1 MSGTSAAATRTPASP
16 PTARPAPAPPRR
28 YHFPRFEQCRLAN
41 GLRIVV
47 APVTKLPL
55 VTAVALVEAGATQE
69 PEGKEGVATLTAQ
82 MLLEGAA
89 GLDGAALADRFERI
103 GASVEAYADWDVAAV
118 TLSALSTRLPES
130 LALVRDLLRAPSF
143 PEREVARLR
152 DERLA
157 ELLQQLAEPRG
168 LADEQFS
175 HAVYEPN
182 ARYAMPTDGATGT
195 VGALTTDD
203 VRAFYAAR
211 YQPASVTLV
220 FAGDVTMDQIV
231 KLAEPLFGDWAGVP
245 ARDRRTAPDA
255 AQPGRLLRVVAK
267 EDAPQSEVRVGHL
280 GLPRSTPEYFD
291 VLVMNAVLGGLF
303 TSRINLNLRE
313 AHGYT
318 YGAFST
324 FEWRRA
330 AGPFVVN
337 TAVKSDV
344 TGDAVREILSEIE
357 RIRRQEI
364 GEDEL
369 TLATSYLDGVF
380 PIRYETTGAIAGALA
395 SLIVHGLPDDYYDR
409 YREHVRGVTTAGVLH
424 AAKEHLHPDRL
435 RVLVVGDPAVVSA
448 PLSEVTGMPVDMV
461 AAADAE
467 AGA

>member
-1 MSGTSAAATRTPASP
+1 MSTTTNATPRTPASP
-16 PTARPAPAPPRR
+16 PTARPAPAAPRS
-28 YHFPRFEQCRLAN
+28 YHFPRFEQRRLAN
-41 GLRIVV
+41 GLRLVV

-118 TLSALSTRLPES
+118 TLSAKSTRLPEA
-130 LALVRDLLRAPSF
+130 LALVRDLLRAPTF
-143 PEREVARLR
+143 PERELARLR

-175 HAVYEPN
+175 HAVYVPR
-182 ARYAMPTDGATGT
+182 ARYSMPNDGEAHTVRTITG
-195 VGALTTDD
+195 DD
-203 VRAFYAAR
+203 VRAFYTAR
-211 YQPASVTLV
+211 YQPAAVTLL
-220 FAGDVTMDQIV
+220 FAGDVTMDQV
-231 KLAEPLFGDWAGVP
+231 MALAEPLFGDWKGEP
-245 ARDRRTAPDA
+245 STDRRAASDA

-267 EDAPQSEVRVGHL
+267 GDAPQSEVRVGHV
-280 GLPRSTPEYFD
+280 GLPRQTPDYFS
-291 VLVMNAVLGGLF
+291 VVVMNAVLGGLF
-303 TSRINLNLRE
+303 SSRINLNLRE
-313 AHGYT
+313 EHGYT
-318 YGAFST
+318 YGAFSA
-324 FEWRRA
+324 FDWRRD

-344 TGDAVREILSEIE
+344 TGDAVREILGEIE
-357 RIRRQEI
+357 RMQREEI

-395 SLIVHGLPDDYYDR
+395 SLIIHGLPEDYYDR
-409 YREHVRGVTTAGVLH
+409 YRDQVRSVTTADVLR
-424 AAKEHLHPDRL
+424 AAREHLHQDRL
-435 RVLVVGDPAVVSA
+435 RVVVVGDPAVVSA
-448 PLSEVTGMPVDMV
+448 PLGEVMGMEPDVV
-461 AAADAE
+461 AAADVEAE
-467 AGA
+467 A

>member
-1 MSGTSAAATRTPASP
+1 VSAPTRVPSRPPAP
-16 PTARPAPAPPRR
+16 RPAPAAPRD
-28 YHFPRFEQCRLAN
+28 YHFPRFEQHQLAN
-41 GLRIVV
+41 GLRLVV
-47 APVTKLPL
+47 APVAKLPL
-55 VTAVALVEAGATQE
+55 ITAVALVEAGATQE

-118 TLSALSTRLPES
+118 TLSAMSSRLPEA
-130 LALVRDLLRAPSF
+130 LALVRDLLREPTF

-175 HAVYEPN
+175 RALYEPH
-182 ARYAMPTDGATGT
+182 ARYALPADGATNT
-195 VGALTTDD
+195 VSALAVDD
-203 VRAFYAAR
+203 VRAFYQAR
-211 YQPASVTLV
+211 YQPSAVTLV
-220 FAGDVTMDQIV
+220 FAGDVTMAQV
-231 KLAEPLFGDWAGVP
+231 AALVEPLFGDWTGTPTA
-245 ARDRRTAPDA
+245 DRRMAPDA

-267 EDAPQSEVRVGHL
+267 SDAPQSEVRVGHI
-280 GLPRSTPEYFD
+280 GLPRRTPDYFG

-303 TSRINLNLRE
+303 SSRINLNLRE
-313 AHGYT
+313 THGYT
-318 YGAFST
+318 YGAFSS

-344 TGDAVREILSEIE
+344 TGDAVREILNEIDRMRSD
-357 RIRRQEI
+357 RI
-364 GEDEL
+364 GSDEL

-395 SLIVHGLPDDYYDR
+395 SLIIHRLPDDYYDR
-409 YREHVRGVTTAGVLH
+409 YREHVRGVSAADVL
-424 AAKEHLHPDRL
+424 AAAQTHLHPDRL
-435 RVLVVGDPAVVSA
+435 RVLVVGDPAVVIT
-448 PLSEVTGMPVDMV
+448 PLRQVTGMTADVV
-461 AAADAE
+461 AIADAE
-467 AGA
+467 AGE

>member
-1 MSGTSAAATRTPASP
+1 MTEATTTRTPTRP
-16 PTARPAPAPPRR
+16 PTARPAPAAPRS
-28 YHFPRFEQCRLAN
+28 YHFPRFEQRRLAN
-41 GLRIVV
+41 GLRVVV

-55 VTAVALVEAGATQE
+55 VTAVALIEAGATQE
-69 PEGKEGVATLTAQ
+69 PVGKEGVATLTAQ

-130 LALVRDLLRAPSF
+130 LALVRDLLRAPTF

-175 HAVYEPN
+175 HVVYEPK
-182 ARYAMPTDGATGT
+182 ARYAMPADGETNT
-195 VGALTTDD
+195 VGALTADD

-211 YQPASVTLV
+211 YQPAAVTLV
-220 FAGDVTMDQIV
+220 FAGDVTMDQV
-231 KLAEPLFGDWAGVP
+231 VALVEPLFGDWSGQP
-245 ARDRRTAPDA
+245 TSDRRSAIDA

-267 EDAPQSEVRVGHL
+267 SDAPQSEVRVGHV
-280 GLPRSTPEYFD
+280 GLPRSTRDYFD

-303 TSRINLNLRE
+303 SSRINLNLRE

-318 YGAFST
+318 YGAFSA
-324 FEWRRA
+324 FDWRRG

-357 RIRRQEI
+357 RIRREEI

-395 SLIVHGLPDDYYDR
+395 SLVIHGLPDDYYDR
-409 YREHVRGVTTAGVLH
+409 YRERVRGVTTAGVLR

-435 RVLVVGDPAVVSA
+435 RVLVVGDPAVVTA
-448 PLSEVTGMPVDMV
+448 PLSKVMEMKADVI

>member
-1 MSGTSAAATRTPASP
+1 MSAPTRTPSRP
-16 PTARPAPAPPRR
+16 PAPRPAPAAPRD
-28 YHFPRFEQCRLAN
+28 YHFPRFEQRSLAN

-47 APVTKLPL
+47 APVAKLPL
-55 VTAVALVEAGATQE
+55 ITAVALVEAGATQE

-130 LALVRDLLRAPSF
+130 LALVRDLLRAPTF
-143 PEREVARLR
+143 PEREVTRLR

-175 HAVYEPN
+175 RAVYEPH
-182 ARYAMPTDGATGT
+182 ARFALPADGATNT
-195 VGALTTDD
+195 VGGLTVDD
-203 VRAFYAAR
+203 VRAFYRAR
-211 YQPASVTLV
+211 YQPSAVTLV
-220 FAGDVTMDQIV
+220 FAGDVTMEQV
-231 KLAEPLFGDWAGVP
+231 VALVEPLFGDWTGSPVQ
-245 ARDRRTAPDA
+245 DRRLAPDV
-255 AQPGRLLRVVAK
+255 AQGGRLLRVVAK
-267 EDAPQSEVRVGHL
+267 SDAPQSEVRVGHI
-280 GLPRSTPEYFD
+280 GLPRSTPDYFG

-303 TSRINLNLRE
+303 SSRINLNLRE

-318 YGAFST
+318 YGAFSA

-330 AGPFVVN
+330 AGPFVVS

-344 TGDAVREILSEIE
+344 TGDAVREILTEIDRMRSEK
-357 RIRRQEI
+357 I

-395 SLIVHGLPDDYYDR
+395 SLIIHRLPADYYDR
-409 YREHVRGVTTAGVLH
+409 YREHVRGVTAADVL
-424 AAKEHLHPDRL
+424 AAAQTHLHPDRL
-435 RVLVVGDPAVVSA
+435 RVLVVGDPATVTQ
-448 PLSEVTGMPVDMV
+448 PLSLVTGMTADVV

>member
-1 MSGTSAAATRTPASP
+1 MNDTTTRTPASP
-16 PTARPAPAPPRR
+16 PTSRPAPASPRSYR
-28 YHFPRFEQCRLAN
+28 FPHFEQRRLAN
-41 GLRIVV
+41 GLRLVV

-118 TLSALSTRLPES
+118 TLSAMSTRLPES
-130 LALVRDLLRAPSF
+130 LALVRDLLRAPAF

-175 HAVYEPN
+175 HAVYEPR
-182 ARYAMPTDGATGT
+182 ARYAMPADGEMST
-195 VGALTTDD
+195 VGKLTPDD
-203 VRAFYAAR
+203 VRAFYEAR
-211 YQPASVTLV
+211 YKPAAVTLV
-220 FAGDVTMDQIV
+220 FAGDVTMDEV
-231 KLAEPLFGDWAGVP
+231 TALAEPLFGDWSGTP
-245 ARDRRTAPDA
+245 TSDRRAAPDV

-267 EDAPQSEVRVGHL
+267 GDAPQSEVRVGHV
-280 GLPRSTPEYFD
+280 GLPRSTAEYFD
-291 VLVMNAVLGGLF
+291 VMVMNAVLGGLF
-303 TSRINLNLRE
+303 SSPINLNLRE

-318 YGAFST
+318 YGAFSA
-324 FEWRRA
+324 FEWRRG
-330 AGPFVVN
+330 AGPFVVS

-357 RIRRQEI
+357 RIRREEI
-364 GEDEL
+364 SEDEL

-395 SLIVHGLPDDYYDR
+395 SLIIHGLPEDYYDR
-409 YREHVRGVTTAGVLH
+409 YRERVRSVTTADVLR
-424 AAKEHLHPDRL
+424 AAQEHLHPDRL
-435 RVLVVGDPAVVSA
+435 RVLVVGDPVVVTA
-448 PLSEVTGMPVDMV
+448 PLRGVTGMEADVV

>member
-1 MSGTSAAATRTPASP
+1 MTAPTRTPSRP
-16 PTARPAPAPPRR
+16 PAPRPAPAAPRS
-28 YHFPRFEQCRLAN
+28 YHFPHFEQRRLAN
-41 GLRIVV
+41 GMRLVV

-118 TLSALSTRLPES
+118 TLSAMSTRLPET
-130 LALVRDLLRAPSF
+130 LALVRDLLRAPTF
-143 PEREVARLR
+143 PQREVARLR
-152 DERLA
+152 EERLA

-175 HAVYEPN
+175 RALYESH
-182 ARYAMPTDGATGT
+182 ARYALPTDGTTHT
-195 VGALTTDD
+195 VGGLTLDD

-211 YQPASVTLV
+211 YQPSALTLV
-220 FAGDVTMDQIV
+220 FAGDVTMEQV
-231 KLAEPLFGDWAGVP
+231 VALVEPLFGDWTGTPTA
-245 ARDRRTAPDA
+245 DRRSAPDA

-267 EDAPQSEVRVGHL
+267 GDAPQSEVRVGHV
-280 GLPRSTPEYFD
+280 GLPRRTPEYFD
-291 VLVMNAVLGGLF
+291 VMVMNAVLGGLF
-303 TSRINLNLRE
+303 SSRINLNLRE

-318 YGAFST
+318 YGAFSA
-324 FEWRRA
+324 FEWRRGN
-330 AGPFVVN
+330 GPFVVS

-344 TGDAVREILSEIE
+344 TGDAVREIMNEIE
-357 RIRRQEI
+357 RIRSTEI
-364 GEDEL
+364 GEEEL

-395 SLIVHGLPDDYYDR
+395 SLVIHGLPDDYFDR
-409 YREHVRGVTTAGVLH
+409 YREHVRGVTTAGVLR
-424 AAKEHLHPDRL
+424 AARQHLHPDRL
-435 RVLVVGDPAVVSA
+435 RIVVVGDPGVVTT
-448 PLSEVTGMPVDMV
+448 PLSEVTGLSADVV
-461 AAADAE
+461 VAADAE
-467 AGA
+467 TGT

>member
-1 MSGTSAAATRTPASP
+1 MTTNTTTRTPSSP
-16 PTARPAPAPPRR
+16 PTARPEPAEPRS
-28 YHFPRFEQCRLAN
+28 YHFPRFEQRRLAN
-41 GLRIVV
+41 GVRLVV

-118 TLSALSTRLPES
+118 TLSAVTTRLPEA
-130 LALVRDLLRAPSF
+130 LALVRDLLRAPTF
-143 PEREVARLR
+143 PERELARLR

-175 HAVYEPN
+175 HAVYEPR
-182 ARYAMPTDGATGT
+182 ARYSMPNDGEAHTVRTITG
-195 VGALTTDD
+195 DD

-211 YQPASVTLV
+211 YQPAAVTLV
-220 FAGDVTMDQIV
+220 FAGDVTMDQV
-231 KLAEPLFGDWAGVP
+231 VALAEPLFADWKGEATS
-245 ARDRRTAPDA
+245 DRRAAADA

-267 EDAPQSEVRVGHL
+267 GEAPQSEVRVGHV
-280 GLPRSTPEYFD
+280 GLPRRTPDYFS
-291 VLVMNAVLGGLF
+291 VVVMNAVLGGLF
-303 TSRINLNLRE
+303 SSRINLNLRE
-313 AHGYT
+313 THGYT
-318 YGAFST
+318 YGAFSA
-324 FEWRRA
+324 FDWRRD

-357 RIRRQEI
+357 RIQREEI

-395 SLIVHGLPDDYYDR
+395 SLIIHGLPEDYYDR
-409 YREHVRGVTTAGVLH
+409 YRDHVRSVTTADVLR
-424 AAKEHLHPDRL
+424 AAREHLHPERL
-435 RVLVVGDPAVVSA
+435 RVVVVGDPAVVTA
-448 PLSEVTGMPVDMV
+448 PLSDVMGIPPDVV
-461 AAADAE
+461 AAADVE
-467 AGA
+467 ADA